1 MTVAHMIPQAAE
13 TGRHRRRERRNTAPR
28 RPVKC
33 AVRRPLLLGDGQPCG
48 GRHAALVAVT
58 RAHRTLRAATACAA
72 FEVCALLAAAV

>member
-1 MTVAHMIPQAAE
+1 MTVNRMIPQAAE

-28 RPVKC
+28 RDVRC
-33 AVRRPLLLGDGQPCG
+33 AVRRPLPLGDGRPHTA
-48 GRHAALVAVT
+48 RHAALVAIT